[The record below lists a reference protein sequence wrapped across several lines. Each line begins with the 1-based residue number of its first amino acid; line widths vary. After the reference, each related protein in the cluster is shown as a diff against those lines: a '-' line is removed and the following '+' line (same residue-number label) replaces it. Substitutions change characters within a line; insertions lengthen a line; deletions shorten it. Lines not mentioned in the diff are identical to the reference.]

1 MALNNSRA
9 RAKLVMTGIVR
20 LLTNSLIV
28 FYLMIICRK
37 SILDKNKT
45 TTVYEDSNS
54 TEEEVDLVLWLWN
67 AFVSWAFEEP
77 TDDEIKTIDNG
88 SQTEKDMGPEIG
100 ADDKN
105 HDVDGT
111 GYWNVIVSEEEHLE
125 LFYFVSTVLL
135 IFLGIIIIKKHNKV
149 STFGSYSI

>member
-1 MALNNSRA
+1 M
-9 RAKLVMTGIVR
+9 
-20 LLTNSLIV
+20 
-28 FYLMIICRK
+28 
-37 SILDKNKT
+37 DKNKT

-77 TDDEIKTIDNG
+77 TDDEIKTIDDV
-88 SQTEKDMGPEIG
+88 SHTEKDMGPEIG

-111 GYWNVIVSEEEHLE
+111 GFWNVIVSEEEHLE

>member
-20 LLTNSLIV
+20 LLRNCLIV

-77 TDDEIKTIDNG
+77 TDDEIKTIDDV
-88 SQTEKDMGPEIG
+88 SHTEKDMGPEIG
-100 ADDKN
+100 ADDNN

-111 GYWNVIVSEEEHLE
+111 GFWNVIVSEEEHLE
-125 LFYFVSTVLL
+125 LFYLVSTVLL
-135 IFLGIIIIKKHNKV
+135 IFLGFIIIKKHNQV
-149 STFGSYSI
+149 